1 MIDRGFEAMIPQAAP
16 KKREKSEDLFRYD
29 IRLPLFG
36 RIFSVTVKIQKQ
48 E

>member
-1 MIDRGFEAMIPQAAP
+1 MIDRGFEAMIPQAAS
-16 KKREKSEDLFRYD
+16 KKQEEQEDLFRYD

-36 RIFSVTVKIQKQ
+36 RIFSVTDKVQKQ